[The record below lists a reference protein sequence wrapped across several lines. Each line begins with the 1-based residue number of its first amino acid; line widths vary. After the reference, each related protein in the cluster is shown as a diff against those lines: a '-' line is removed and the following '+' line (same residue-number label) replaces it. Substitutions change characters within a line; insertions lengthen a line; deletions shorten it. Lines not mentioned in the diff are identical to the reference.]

1 MNIKPS
7 LLLSNKLKSNYKLY
21 IVPLIIAII
30 LFTVIL
36 VRNAWISDD
45 AYVTYRVMDNFVN
58 GYGLTWNTSERV
70 ETYTN
75 PLWLFLNTIFYSITH
90 EIYYTGIFLS
100 IGTSI
105 VAVSLFA
112 FKISRILFVGL
123 LGIAIF
129 IFSQAFV
136 DYTVSGL
143 ENPLTHVILALF
155 FIFYVKA
162 EKELNFKKLLILSLI
177 TGLAG
182 INRFDTL
189 VMFLPALF
197 YAYIKLP
204 KIKGAIYVF
213 TGFLPLI
220 IWKVFST
227 FYYGFPFSNTTYAK
241 ALSHGLSQTDTII
254 QGLHYFR
261 NTIQYDPLTLIVIF
275 IGMSIPFIIKKRRY
289 IPFSI
294 GIGLYLLFI
303 LLIGGDFMRGRFF
316 TGPLFLAV
324 SLIFLCNFDFLKQK
338 KNVYRKIPILFIFTG
353 VIIIGVFSIDSPIF
367 SDKDFVSTVG
377 FDHGVS
383 DQRSW
388 YYQQTG
394 LLTAENGL
402 EMPNHEWARWGMQ
415 LKEAGTDVQIARG
428 VGMVA
433 FYAGPNVYMLD
444 LLGLG
449 DPLLSKIPNTK
460 YYEWIPGHLTRPI
473 PQGYIETL
481 KSGENKIVDKN
492 LAFYYDKLN
501 ILTKGD
507 LFEWNRIVEIWNVNT
522 GKYDEILNEFR
533 YRPPIQVDLLSFNTP
548 KKEGTAWDDPTNIIL
563 DHRNGVQ
570 VNLDK
575 IYKSEE
581 IEISLD
587 AGDYYHIFY
596 YLNESEIANQLAFG
610 KTVPGL
616 NIYILDVPDKA
627 VKNGYNN
634 IRIIPIEGDGLYSIG
649 HLLIEN

>member
-1 MNIKPS
+1 MNINPS
-7 LLLSNKLKSNYKLY
+7 LLLSNKLKSNDKLY
-21 IVPLIIAII
+21 IVSLIISIV
-30 LFTVIL
+30 LFTVVL
-36 VRNAWISDD
+36 VRNAWMSDD
-45 AYVTYRVMDNFVN
+45 AYVTFRVVDNFLN

-70 ETYTN
+70 EAYTN
-75 PLWLFLNTIFYSITH
+75 PLWLFLTTIFYSITH
-90 EIYYTGIFLS
+90 EMYYTGIFLS

-112 FKISRILFVGL
+112 FKISRTLFVGL

-162 EKELNFKKLLILSLI
+162 EKDLNFKKLLILSLI

-204 KIKGAIYVF
+204 KIKGVLYVF
-213 TGFLPLI
+213 IGFLPLI
-220 IWKVFST
+220 IWKGFST

-241 ALSHGLSQTDTII
+241 ALSHGISQTDLIN

-275 IGMSIPFIIKKRRY
+275 TGMSIPFIIKKRRY

-303 LLIGGDFMRGRFF
+303 LLMGGDFMRGRFF

-324 SLIFLCNFDFLKQK
+324 SMIFLCNFDFLKQK
-338 KNVYRKIPILFIFTG
+338 KKVYRKIPIVFIFGG
-353 VIIIGVFSIDSPIF
+353 VIIIGIFSMDSPIF

-388 YYQQTG
+388 YYQETG
-394 LLTAENGL
+394 LLTAEEGV
-402 EMPNHEWARWGMQ
+402 EMPNHKWARWGEQ
-415 LKEAGTDVQIARG
+415 LRERDVDVQIARG

-433 FYAGPNVYMLD
+433 FYAGPDVYMLD
-444 LLGLG
+444 ILGLG
-449 DPLLSKIPNTK
+449 DPLLSRIPNTK
-460 YYEWIPGHLTRPI
+460 HYEWIPGHLTRPI
-473 PQGYIETL
+473 PQGYVETL
-481 KSGENKIVDKN
+481 KSGENKIMDKN
-492 LAFYYDKLN
+492 LASYYDKLS

-507 LFEWNRIVEIWNVNT
+507 LSDWNRIFEIWNMNV
-522 GKYDEILNEFR
+522 GKYDDDLNEFR
-533 YRPPIQVDLLSFNTP
+533 HRPPIQVDLASFNTP
-548 KKEGTAWDDPTNIIL
+548 KKEGTVWNDPTNIIL
-563 DHRNGVQ
+563 DHRNGIQ
-570 VNLDK
+570 INLNE
-575 IYKSEE
+575 IYKSNE

-587 AGDYYHIFY
+587 AGDYYHVFY
-596 YLNESEIANQLAFG
+596 YFDDFEVANQLAFG
-610 KTVPGL
+610 KKVPGL
-616 NIYILDVPDKA
+616 NIYTLDVPDKA
-627 VKNGYNN
+627 VRSGYNK
-634 IRIIPIEGDGLYSIG
+634 IIIIPIEGDGLYSIG
-649 HLLIEN
+649 HLRIEK